1 MVQVGTTNQKKEGH
15 KMISIGI
22 DIAKEKFTVCALEQG
37 SKIIWKPFDIHLKK
51 TKVEEFLKKLD
62 SLNEEVKIVMEA
74 TGKYHLPI
82 LYELKDKGYFVTV
95 LNPLKMKQFCRVL
108 NFRKAKND
116 NIDAMQIAEYGL
128 MYWKE
133 LQEYK
138 IDSESF
144 RVLKELNRSYQHYM
158 DLRIN
163 QINFIDQTIS
173 QTFPGIKK
181 LIPHASGDFS
191 KDKLLD
197 FLEKW
202 WHKNLVLEKP
212 EDKFIEDFKNWA
224 KEKRYHPNADK
235 AKSIY
240 KLAEESI
247 STQPSSSSYIKMNI
261 QEGIELIKHI
271 NQILN
276 TILSQMIEIA
286 EPLEEYQEAKKFSGI
301 SDKLAVQIT
310 AEFGDLSKF
319 KNKKSLISF
328 VGIDSPPYESG
339 NFKGDQR
346 KITKRGNAILR
357 KVGYQA
363 MKCMMSAKDQENEI
377 YLYMVK
383 KERDGK
389 AKKVCKFAGL
399 NKFLRIYYA
408 KVMASKQEKKLLK
421 VA

>member
-1 MVQVGTTNQKKEGH
+1 
-15 KMISIGI
+15 MISLGI
-22 DIAKEKFTVCALEQG
+22 DISKEKITVCALEQG
-37 SKIIWKPFDIHLKK
+37 NKIIWKPFDVSLKK
-51 TKVEEFLKKLD
+51 TKVEELIEKLEKLK
-62 SLNEEVKIVMEA
+62 EEVKITMEA

-82 LYELKDKGYFVTV
+82 LYELKDRGYFVTV
-95 LNPLKMKQFCRVL
+95 INPLKMKQYCRAL

-116 NIDAMQIAEYGL
+116 KMDAKKIAEYGL

-133 LQEYK
+133 LEEYK
-138 IDSESF
+138 VDEENY
-144 RVLKELNRSYQHYM
+144 RVLKELNRNYQHYM
-158 DLRIN
+158 ELRIDQMN
-163 QINFIDQTIS
+163 YIDQTIH

-181 LIPHASGDFS
+181 LILHNSGDFS

-202 WHKNLVLEKP
+202 WHKDLVIEKT
-212 EDKFIEDFKNWA
+212 EEEFIEEYKRWA
-224 KEKRYHPNADK
+224 KEKRYHPNANK
-235 AKSIY
+235 AKAIY
-240 KLAEESI
+240 QLAEDSI
-247 STQPSSSSYIKMNI
+247 STQPSHNSKIETNI
-261 QEGIELIKHI
+261 REGINLIKQI

-276 TILSQMIEIA
+276 RILSQMIEIS

-301 SDKLAVQIT
+301 SEKLAVQIV

-328 VGIDSPPYESG
+328 IGIDAPPYESG
-339 NFKGDQR
+339 NFKADQR
-346 KITKRGNAILR
+346 KISKRGNAILR

-363 MKCMMSAKDQENEI
+363 MKCMMSAKKAENEI
-377 YLYMVK
+377 YKYMIK
-383 KERDGK
+383 KEKEGK

-408 KVMASKQEKKLLK
+408 RVMESKAQKQELK

>member
-1 MVQVGTTNQKKEGH
+1 
-15 KMISIGI
+15 MISIGI
-22 DIAKEKFTVCALEQG
+22 DIAKEKITVCALEQG
-37 SKIIWKPFDIHLKK
+37 SKIVWKPFDVHLSK
-51 TKVEEFLKKLD
+51 TKVEEFLKKINA
-62 SLNEEVKIVMEA
+62 LNEEIKIVMEA

-82 LYELKDKGYFVTV
+82 LYEIKDKGYFVTV
-95 LNPLKMKQFCRVL
+95 VNPLKMKQFCRVL

-116 NIDAMQIAEYGL
+116 NIDAIQIAEYGL
-128 MYWKE
+128 VYWKE
-133 LQEYK
+133 LEEYK
-138 IDSESF
+138 IDTENY
-144 RVLKELNRSYQHYM
+144 RTLKELNRSYQHYM

-163 QINFIDQTIS
+163 QMNYIDQTIS
-173 QTFPGIKK
+173 QTFPGIKN
-181 LIPHASGDFS
+181 LIPHGSNNFS

-202 WHKNLVLEKP
+202 WHKNIVLEKT
-212 EDKFIEDFKNWA
+212 EEKFIEEYKNWA

-247 STQPSSSSYIKMNI
+247 STQPSNSSYIKMSI
-261 QEGIELIKHI
+261 QEGIELIKHT
-271 NQILN
+271 NQILS

-310 AEFGDLSKF
+310 AEFGDISKF

-339 NFKGDQR
+339 NFKAEQR

-363 MKCMMSAKDQENEI
+363 MKCMMSSKDPKNVI

-383 KERDGK
+383 KEKEGK

-408 KVMASKQEKKLLK
+408 KVMVSKQEKKLLK
-421 VA
+421 AA